1 MTHSCYHAFRASPS
15 TRTAGRYRA
24 TAVTAILLSTFLGV
38 AASGTAGYGAGELRY
53 RLKDGQK
60 LAYSSQVEATVGG
73 DVYTV
78 EGTSLYAVHVAYASR
93 HSSKPETGSG
103 SAFVVHADGYLI
115 TCNHVVE
122 KADKIAVK
130 LAGKEYVAEVV
141 SRDTDADLAVLKIPA
156 NGLPTVPLGDSDKVE
171 LAQDVRAV
179 GYPLSDLLGSSIKM
193 SRGTISGFVERESQK
208 LFQVDAPINPGNSG
222 GPLVNERGE
231 VIGVASAKLAGAV
244 VSSVGFAIPAKAALR
259 LLDEKNIAYKS
270 GGAPSDLKG
279 PELARRVTP
288 AVALVSVTIEPDVR
302 GYFFD
307 LRERRVWRRRAKGSD
322 PNAPGELIDDVR
334 LAAKA
339 QLQPT
344 RLPFAHH
351 GRPWHGLPF
360 GLGTHQL
367 VGIEPIPSA
376 QQNKWGLSTDH
387 CLLENCLPDKVRGVP
402 QNVRH
407 GCNAA
412 RAKVISSYE
421 AVDTSGQKRKITKHF
436 AVKNG
441 RAPGKDTPV
450 VEMDGQGTLIFD
462 VAAGLIERMEFSGE
476 LVISTTGKPL
486 VVPVKFRYRQ
496 IDPATVKEA
505 DLVIKDVPPVPDHAR
520 PAPHDPRL
528 TPIERPKPRLPV
540 EQVAVPSVE
549 ALRKAT
555 SAVSSTLGKRISAAK
570 TPDEKIALAE
580 EMLGAAR
587 DDTDPASRYAMLNQ
601 ARLLAIGSGD
611 LATVLRILDE
621 ILAGFEIDATRAK
634 RSVLTAVAKNAS
646 GQSQWKPIGELAAEL
661 FAEATIADD
670 FAAAETLLATAQR
683 AAKQGQDDKLL
694 KRLSRRQSQFRQL
707 QEFFEK
713 SKPHRDTLAAN
724 PDHPEANLMMG
735 RYHCFLKRNWNT
747 GLPLLAKGNDAEL
760 RLAALA
766 ELIAPATADKMMQL
780 GDRWWAIAASG
791 EADFK
796 DAARGR
802 ALTWYQQ
809 ALGDLSGATKQKIE
823 ARLEEH
829 PGLLDA
835 EAERSFTEDATTAS
849 LPGGSCP
856 RRLIRHVAR
865 EIEGHRI
872 TKTEE
877 PGFKHGCEPFEFVPE
892 KPGVLIGLDID
903 LRVFGKISQVTPIF
917 LTADG
922 QTRGPAIGTEGKE
935 NFTLLAKE
943 GYAIG
948 EVVIGA
954 GIGIDAIQV
963 VYRKI
968 EDNGLSIDDSYQSEW
983 HPKRRGKEV
992 TLGGEGRPV
1001 VGLLGRQNGRGEVTA
1016 LGLMLTQ
1023 LAPK

>member
-1 MTHSCYHAFRASPS
+1 MTHSCCHAFRASPS
-15 TRTAGRYRA
+15 TRAAGRYRA
-24 TAVTAILLSTFLGV
+24 TAITAILLSTFLGV

-60 LAYSSQVEATVGG
+60 LAYSSQVEAAVGG

-78 EGTSLYAVHVAYASR
+78 EGTSLYRVSVAYASR

-130 LAGKEYVAEVV
+130 VAGKEYVAEVV
-141 SRDTDADLAVLKIPA
+141 ARDDDADLAVLKIPA
-156 NGLPTVPLGDSDKVE
+156 KGLPTVPLGDSDKVE

-193 SRGTISGFVERESQK
+193 SRGTISGFVERKSQK

-222 GPLVNERGE
+222 GPLINERGE
-231 VIGVASAKLAGAV
+231 VVGVASAKLAGAI
-244 VSSVGFAIPAKAALR
+244 VSNVGFAIPAKAALR

-288 AVALVSVTIEPDVR
+288 AVAMVSVTIEPEVR
-302 GYFFD
+302 GYSFD
-307 LRERRVWRRRAKGSD
+307 LRERRVWRRREKGSK
-322 PNAPGELIDDVR
+322 PSTPGELLDDVR
-334 LAAKA
+334 LAAKV
-339 QLQPT
+339 QLRPT
-344 RLPFAHH
+344 RLPFAHD

-360 GLGTHQL
+360 GLGTQHL
-367 VGIEPIPSA
+367 VGIEPIPSK
-376 QQNKWGLSTDH
+376 QQSKWGLGTDY
-387 CLLENCLPDKVRGVP
+387 CLLENCLPDRVRGIP
-402 QNVRH
+402 QDVRE
-407 GCNAA
+407 GCNMA
-412 RAKVISSYE
+412 RARANSSYE
-421 AVDTSGQKRKITKHF
+421 VVDTSGQKRKITKHF
-436 AVKNG
+436 TVKDG
-441 RAPGKDTPV
+441 RTPGKDTPV
-450 VEMDGQGTLIFD
+450 VEMNGQGTLIFD
-462 VAAGLIERMEFSGE
+462 VAAGLIESMEFSGE
-476 LVISTTGKPL
+476 LVVSTTGKPL

-505 DLVIKDVPPVPDHAR
+505 DLVIKDVPPAPDHAR
-520 PAPHDPRL
+520 PSPHHARL
-528 TPIERPKPRLPV
+528 TPIERPKPRPPV
-540 EQVAVPSVE
+540 EQVAVPSAE
-549 ALRKAT
+549 ACRKAASVVR
-555 SAVSSTLGKRISAAK
+555 SALGKRISAAK

-587 DDTDPASRYAMLNQ
+587 EDTDPAHRYAMLSE
-601 ARLLAIGSGD
+601 ARLLAVGSGD
-611 LATVLRILDE
+611 LKTVLRILDE
-621 ILAGFEIDATRAK
+621 MLAGFKIDAVEAR
-634 RSVLTAVAKNAS
+634 RSVLTAVAENAS

-661 FAEATIADD
+661 FAEAIVADD
-670 FAAAETLLATAQR
+670 LAVAEKLLGTAQR
-683 AAKQGQDDKLL
+683 AAKQAQEDKLL
-694 KRLSRRQSQFRQL
+694 KWLSHRQSQFRQL
-707 QEFFEK
+707 KEFFEK
-713 SKPHRDTLAAN
+713 SKPYRDTLNAD
-724 PDHPEANLMMG
+724 PDDPEANLMVG
-735 RYHCFLKRNWNT
+735 RYHFLKRDWNT
-747 GLPLLAKGNDAEL
+747 GLPLLAKGSDAKL
-760 RLAALA
+760 RLAATE

-780 GDRWWAIAASG
+780 GDRWWAIAASA

-802 ALTWYQQ
+802 ALTWYQR

-823 ARLEEH
+823 ARLDEH

-835 EAERSFTEDATTAS
+835 EAERSFAKDATTAS
-849 LPGGSCP
+849 LPGGSRL
-856 RRLIRHVAR
+856 RRLIRHVAQ

-877 PGFKHGCEPFEFVPE
+877 PGWKLNCEPFEFVPE

-903 LRVFGKISQVTPIF
+903 LKVFGKVSQVTPIF
-917 LTADG
+917 LTAEG
-922 QTRGPAIGTEGKE
+922 QTRCPAIGTEGKE

-948 EVVIGA
+948 KVVIGA

-963 VYRKI
+963 TYMKI
-968 EDNGLSIDDSYQSEW
+968 EDNGLSIDDIYQSEW

-1016 LGLMLTQ
+1016 LGLIMTER
-1023 LAPK
+1023 APK